1 MKYIGKIFGICVIL
15 ATMGLGPAVALD
27 CDNDCYLDGRDC
39 KHCPEPSASMWI
51 GTCDIGFDEDG
62 ETCEP
67 TETSIISGANSNCGY
82 GNENDE
88 NELWTCRG
96 YASIGD
102 MKCRYCDATGCFILE
117 SDCYF

>member
-27 CDNDCYLDGRDC
+27 CDNDYYLDGRDC

-67 TETSIISGANSNCGY
+67 TETSIINSASSSCGY
-82 GNENDE
+82 GNENGE
-88 NELWTCRG
+88 NELWTCRV
-96 YASIGD
+96 YASIDD
-102 MKCRYCDATGCFILE
+102 MACRYCDATGCFILE